1 MARPRT
7 PKAKAKITGQDVVRR
22 KKFEAREEPKISAD
36 VGEPFDWL
44 DDFAKQAW
52 RDIVSEIPWLNH
64 SHRGHLAIAARI
76 RGRMM
81 DPKDVD
87 VGVQALNLLR
97 QCYGQMGATPADAS
111 KAGAKPNGDNEE
123 DPAAKY
129 FTRRSS

>member
-7 PKAKAKITGQDVVRR
+7 PKAKAKLTGQDVVRR
-22 KKFEAREEPKISAD
+22 KKFAAREEPKISAD

-111 KAGAKPNGDNEE
+111 KAGAKPNGNDEE

-129 FTRRSS
+129 FTRRPS

>member
-7 PKAKAKITGQDVVRR
+7 PKAKAKLTGQDKVRR
-22 KKFEAREEPKISAD
+22 KKFEARSDPVVAD
-36 VGEPFDWL
+36 GVGEPFGWL

-52 RDIVSEIPWLNH
+52 KEIVSEVPWLNS

-111 KAGAKPNGDNEE
+111 KAGAKPNGNDEE

-129 FTRRSS
+129 FTRRPS